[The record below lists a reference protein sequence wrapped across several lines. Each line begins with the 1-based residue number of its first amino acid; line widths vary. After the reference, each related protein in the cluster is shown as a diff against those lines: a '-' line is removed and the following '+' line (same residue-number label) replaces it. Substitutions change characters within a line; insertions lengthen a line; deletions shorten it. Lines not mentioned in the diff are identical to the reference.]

1 MYVSRNPPASLMR
14 NEIMTGVYHSQRF
27 ILLVCPSIVLGRWQ
41 LGIDEFILLFF
52 TPKETDV
59 SHFHKV
65 YDSFR
70 LMNLIKINEYRQ
82 TEGSL
87 FTEIAF
93 CTFLH
98 TSGSFFLPFFPSL
111 FFFFFFSTSFL
122 FFFLVLASSPP
133 PHLVS
138 FSFLVYYQP
147 TYLGFNQ
154 QLPSFVIQ
162 RSYCAVYFLF
172 PIASSLPHYQPGP
185 DIHTHGILTIWR
197 VPSA

>member
-1 MYVSRNPPASLMR
+1 MYVSRNPPASPMR

-98 TSGSFFLPFFPSL
+98 TSGSFFLPFSL
-111 FFFFFFSTSFL
+111 RYSFFFFLLLFYSFFL
-122 FFFLVLASSPP
+122 FWPLPP

-147 TYLGFNQ
+147 THLGFNQ

-185 DIHTHGILTIWR
+185 DIHTHM
-197 VPSA
+197 VS